1 MIQTALAIALVLYVA
16 IAGVLL
22 RECAF
27 LMPFRVIIWEQCGE
41 ILLWFS
47 LALVLNLFAGI
58 YAVLRKLALKDTGD
72 KLSHL
77 EKQLRGRTSISD
89 ELTERILQRK

>member
-1 MIQTALAIALVLYVA
+1 MIQTALAIALVLYVV

-22 RECAF
+22 KECAF

>member
-16 IAGVLL
+16 IAGVMLK
-22 RECAF
+22 ECAF

>member
-1 MIQTALAIALVLYVA
+1 MIQTAVAIALVLYAVL
-16 IAGVLL
+16 AGALL
-22 RECAF
+22 KECAF
-27 LMPFRVIIWEQCGE
+27 LAPLRVIIWEQYGE

-47 LALVLNLFAGI
+47 LILVLNLFAGS
-58 YAVLRKLALKDTGD
+58 YALLRKLALKNTGD

-77 EKQLRGRTSISD
+77 EKQLRGRTTISD